1 MSEQQAASQKDE
13 ESATTPKQPK
23 KSLPN
28 EIKCILVQGYGSVK
42 QMKCISIPRPKP
54 GDGEVLVHVKSCGV
68 NFQDLAIRQGNFVDL
83 PKLPFVPGFEC
94 SGEIVQLGPNTSG
107 YSIGERV
114 ICLPRF
120 CGWSEYLV
128 INSNLIYKIPDGINY
143 RDAAALSYSYLTAYI
158 LLFELGGVKSGQT
171 VLFHSAGGGV
181 GIALTQLC
189 KLVPNLKTIATC
201 SKHKF
206 DALNHHIN
214 YLIEEN
220 GPVDYVQEAKKICPE
235 GIDLVLDCLC
245 GEHTNKGISIT
256 KPLGKYILY
265 GTSKNLGAGESKNY
279 FSIAKNWLAVD
290 KVSPLKLYDEC
301 RSLSGFNL
309 HNFLFSNQMYNSRRY
324 ILEIFAKLFK
334 LYHEGSIKPVIDSL
348 HSFDDIIG
356 ALGRLHERKNIGK
369 VIIEPYYDEES
380 EKNDKELHSSDTDGP
395 DDEPDTD
402 EPNDIL

>member
-1 MSEQQAASQKDE
+1 MNGQDNQD
-13 ESATTPKQPK
+13 SATTPKNPPQK
-23 KSLPN
+23 QLPN
-28 EIKCILVQGYGSVK
+28 EIKCVLIQGFASVK

-54 GDGEVLVHVKSCGV
+54 SDGEVLVHVKACGV
-68 NFQDLAIRQGNFVDL
+68 NFQDLSIRQGNFIDL

-94 SGEIVQLGPNTSG
+94 AGEIVQFGPNTSG
-107 YSIGERV
+107 YSLGDRV

-128 INSNLIYKIPDGINY
+128 INCNLIYKIPDEMSF

-158 LLFELGGVKSGQT
+158 LLFELGGARSGQT

-189 KLVPNLKTIATC
+189 KQIPNLKTIATC
-201 SKHKF
+201 SKSKF
-206 DALNHHIN
+206 DALNHHIT

-235 GIDLVLDCLC
+235 GVDLVLDCLC

-265 GTSKNLGAGESKNY
+265 GTSKNLGDGESKNY
-279 FSIAKNWLAVD
+279 FALAKNWWHVD
-290 KVSPLKLYDEC
+290 KVSPLKLYNEC

-309 HNFLFSNQMYNSRRY
+309 HNFLFANQMYNSRRY

-334 LYHEGSIKPVIDSL
+334 LYQEGAIKPVIDSI
-348 HSFDDIIG
+348 HSFDNVSV
-356 ALGRLHERKNIGK
+356 ALSRLHERKNIGK
-369 VIIEPYYDEES
+369 VVIEPYYDEEA
-380 EKNDKELHSSDTDGP
+380 ERMDNDIHSSDTDGP
-395 DDEPDTD
+395 DDQDTESD
-402 EPNDIL
+402 ANDIL